1 MGSRTKTMVGEGKAG
16 VSKANVMDSYLK
28 TEEEK
33 KVQVDS
39 EISALNIRLPF
50 VKSCPWPAIML
61 NTLYTQFHL
70 IFQCSKVVLCAFG
83 REE

>member
-1 MGSRTKTMVGEGKAG
+1 MSRGEVVASRTKTVVGEGKADI
-16 VSKANVMDSYLK
+16 SKANVMDFYLN

-33 KVQVDS
+33 KVQVHS

-50 VKSCPWPAIML
+50 VESCPWLVILL

-70 IFQCSKVVLCAFG
+70 IFQCSKVVL
-83 REE
+83 